1 MNNISETQIT
11 HALEALDHFSR
22 NMQGGELLLRHVE
35 TLKNAIK
42 GFEAEKRAAAFEAAG
57 LAECVRYHPELFRD
71 WADQL
76 FKLAKRLGFEKHRAD
91 EGAHD
96 EAIDF

>member
-1 MNNISETQIT
+1 MNNISDTQIT

-42 GFEAEKRAAAFEAAG
+42 GFEADKQAAALEAAG
-57 LAECVRYHPELFRD
+57 LAECVRHNPELSRD

-76 FKLAKRLGFEKHRAD
+76 FKLAKRLDLEKHHAD
-91 EGAHD
+91 EDAND
-96 EAIDF
+96 EAIYF